1 MCFSVSPCRS
11 GCTAISVVSGWLSGH
26 HERLGTQLPEGKWIV
41 LHHRHPHHRPC
52 PAAAT
57 ACPAVPAASEGTPDS
72 SFYGNYRHLCTPEED
87 LRLFFSGTNSIY
99 YSFFSFSS
107 PPPRP
112 QHPAVERRHFFFL
125 YFSPIVAFWETWRR
139 WQTTPTA
146 G

>member
-52 PAAAT
+52 PGAAT
-57 ACPAVPAASEGTPDS
+57 ACPALPAASEGTPVS
-72 SFYGNYRHLCTPEED
+72 SFYGNYRHLRTPEED
-87 LRLFFSGTNSIY
+87 LRLFFLGQTPFIIP
-99 YSFFSFSS
+99 FFLFLS
-107 PPPRP
+107 PPK
-112 QHPAVERRHFFFL
+112 HPAVERRSFFL